1 MKIEKLHKDM
11 KLAMINGDK
20 TRKQVLATF
29 IDNAKK
35 AAIEARDKDNV
46 TEEMV
51 RAAIL
56 KEKKTVQEQIDTC
69 PESRPEK
76 LAEYQAIFKIVNEYA
91 PQMIEDKEQ
100 IKQLIMDTVNGE
112 YEFTAANRGA
122 ITKMVMPAMKALGN
136 VDMKTVNIVLKEMF

>member
-100 IKQLIMDTVNGE
+100 IKQLIVSPTC
-112 YEFTAANRGA
+112 RW
-122 ITKMVMPAMKALGN
+122 
-136 VDMKTVNIVLKEMF
+136 